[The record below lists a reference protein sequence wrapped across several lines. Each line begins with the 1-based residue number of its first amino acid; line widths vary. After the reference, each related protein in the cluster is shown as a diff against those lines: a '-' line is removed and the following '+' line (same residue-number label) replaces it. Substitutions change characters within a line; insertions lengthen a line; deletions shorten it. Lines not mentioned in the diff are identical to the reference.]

1 MRLPLPF
8 IQLPL
13 LFDADRLAAE
23 IDALGEGVWRDHPQK
38 FPGNSMLPL
47 LAAGG
52 DPANESFVGEMQ
64 PTPELLRC
72 PYLVQVMAS
81 FGAVLGRS
89 RLMRLAGQAEVTAHV
104 DEGYYW
110 VERVRIHVPI
120 GTQPTVRFDCADA
133 TINMAAG
140 ECWIFDTWREH
151 NVHNDASHHRI
162 HLVADTVGGEA
173 FWSLV
178 EQGRPHDA
186 RIAGW
191 APRLLAPTDARPA
204 LVCEHFN
211 IPRVMS
217 PWELQFHVQTL
228 NGELVEAGTPDIQR
242 MRQASVRLF
251 RAWRGLWARFGDSG
265 EGIAEYRGVLQRFI
279 DQLPE
284 SASQKRLRNG
294 SFWFHALTSAVLKPA
309 VRAT

>member
-1 MRLPLPF
+1 MRLPVPF

-13 LFDADRLAAE
+13 SFDAGLLAAE
-23 IDALGEGVWRDHPQK
+23 IEALGEGVWRDHPQK

-52 DPANESFVGEMQ
+52 DPGNESFVGEMQ
-64 PTPELLRC
+64 PTPELRAC
-72 PYLVQVMAS
+72 PYLMQVMAS
-81 FGAVLGRS
+81 FGAVLGRC

-120 GTQPTVRFDCADA
+120 VTQPTVRFECGDA
-133 TINMAAG
+133 TVNMAAG

-151 NVHNDASHHRI
+151 NVHNDASLQRI

-191 APRLLAPTDARPA
+191 SPRLLVPTDARPA
-204 LVCEHFN
+204 LVCEHYN
-211 IPRVMS
+211 IPQVMS

-228 NGELVEAGTPDIQR
+228 NAELVEAGTSDIQR

-265 EGIAEYRGVLQRFI
+265 EGIDEYRSVLQRFI

-284 SASQKRLRNG
+284 AASQKRLRNG

-309 VRAT
+309 VRST

>member
-1 MRLPLPF
+1 
-8 IQLPL
+8 
-13 LFDADRLAAE
+13 
-23 IDALGEGVWRDHPQK
+23 
-38 FPGNSMLPL
+38 
-47 LAAGG
+47 
-52 DPANESFVGEMQ
+52 
-64 PTPELLRC
+64 
-72 PYLVQVMAS
+72 
-81 FGAVLGRS
+81 
-89 RLMRLAGQAEVTAHV
+89 MRLAGQAEVTAHV

-120 GTQPTVRFDCADA
+120 VTQPTVRFDCADA

-173 FWSLV
+173 FCRWWR
-178 EQGRPHDA
+178 QGRPHDA

-228 NGELVEAGTPDIQR
+228 NGELVRGRDTRHPADTAGLGTPVPGLARPVGQ
-242 MRQASVRLF
+242 VR
-251 RAWRGLWARFGDSG
+251 RFGGGHRRVSG
-265 EGIAEYRGVLQRFI
+265 RAAAPSSTNSPNPPRR
-279 DQLPE
+279 
-284 SASQKRLRNG
+284 SACATVHSG
-294 SFWFHALTSAVLKPA
+294 SM
-309 VRAT
+309 R